1 MQASAL
7 GSVVVVGLLA
17 LASAGA
23 LATLLVNGALGRLA
37 ALAVLAVVLVSVVA
51 ASALG
56 SRSRRWLSNPYW

>member
-23 LATLLVNGALGRLA
+23 LATLIVNGVLGRPA
-37 ALAVLAVVLVSVVA
+37 VLAVLAVVLVSVVA